1 MRTALLTLSV
11 CVLALPA
18 NAQYSGGTGAP
29 NDPYQIATA
38 AASTYRYTSEPAL
51 PYSLSD
57 VLPVECGALTR
68 SSDSSFKAA
77 SII

>member
-18 NAQYSGGTGAP
+18 NAQYSGGSGTAD
-29 NDPYQIATA
+29 DPYQIATA
-38 AASTYRYTSEPAL
+38 AASTFGYTSDPAL

-68 SSDSSFKAA
+68 SSDSSFKAV